1 MNRLEVPKSN
11 YTIVPN
17 EIFKLELSAETR
29 FTYIYLL
36 SKPTGWQI
44 KVSDLQRRLQCGR
57 QKAYRMIKELREAG
71 LLSFEKKNNG
81 EGVYTLHEITK
92 CRKASSGFP
101 SSGFSS
107 PLVSTERAVIT
118 KRANK
123 HYSNEFER
131 WWKTYPKKVGKKK
144 TYSIWK
150 RIKPDADLLI
160 ADTLNRIAN
169 DDKWKRGYIKDPE
182 RYLSNEQWEDEVTQ
196 PKPEDLTEAQKY
208 ELRQQRTAAILQ
220 ELNDS
225 TLGHH
230 VEALPP
236 AMDENQR

>member
-11 YTIVPN
+11 YTVVSN
-17 EIFKLELSAETR
+17 DIFKLELSAETR

-36 SKPTGWQI
+36 SRPNGWQL
-44 KVSDLQRRLQCGR
+44 KVTDLQRRLQCGR
-57 QKAYRMIKELREAG
+57 QKAYRLIKELREAE
-71 LLSFEKKNNG
+71 LLSFEKKMTG

-118 KRANK
+118 KRTNK

-131 WWKTYPKKVGKKK
+131 WWKTYPKKVGKKE
-144 TYSIWK
+144 TYQVWQ

-169 DDKWKRGYIKDPE
+169 DDRWLRGYAKDPV
-182 RYLSNEQWEDEVTQ
+182 RYLRHEVWNDEVTQ
-196 PKPEDLTEAQKY
+196 PKPEDMTEAQKY
-208 ELRQQRTAAILQ
+208 ELRKQRNEEIIRQ
-220 ELNDS
+220 LNDAAME
-225 TLGHH
+225 HDDA
-230 VEALPP
+230 ALPP
-236 AMDENQR
+236 PVAAEQW